1 MALLNK
7 HVLMGLDALT
17 AGSLSGELKVEGGA
31 TLDGA
36 LATILANAVAES
48 TARVAAE
55 AGIAADLSAYEASN
69 DAALA
74 AEVARATAA
83 EALQEGRIDAIL
95 NGSSADLDQFVEV
108 VAAYTAADG
117 NLQTSIGN
125 LSTVASD
132 DRAAIRSEIAAAK
145 LVDDAAM
152 VAEITRASAAE
163 AGIQADVDANEV
175 ASLASFAAASA
186 ALSAEE
192 AARIADVDAE
202 ETRALAAEAS
212 ISGQMDLGNGFSVS
226 SAGGYQMGWGAGKPK
241 MEFAIVDGNVV
252 MSVSV
257 G

>member
-1 MALLNK
+1 L
-7 HVLMGLDALT
+7 VLT
-17 AGSLSGELKVEGGA
+17 
-31 TLDGA
+31 
-36 LATILANAVAES
+36 N
-48 TARVAAE
+48 
-55 AGIAADLSAYEASN
+55 N
-69 DAALA
+69 LA

-95 NGSSADLDQFVEV
+95 SGSSADLDQFVEV

-117 NLQTSIGN
+117 SLQTSIGN
-125 LSTVASD
+125 LSTTAAN

-152 VAEITRASAAE
+152 ATEVARAIAAE
-163 AGIQADVDANEV
+163 VAIQADVDANEA
-175 ASLASFAAASA
+175 ASVASFAAASA